1 MLSILIW
8 CHERRTEGDVFCNW
22 KLVLHSLSV
31 RHRLLSKRCCLEVFR
46 PWQRSRVA
54 EVKCLWNRL
63 HGLDFSDNW
72 FITLGVLGGHALP
85 YWASQQ
91 SSNPKS
97 VAWLWSV
104 DLATAQYVSSS
115 HNGTAVL
122 LPLACF
128 IFCSMAN
135 WRFFRARTAEWLR
148 KSLGRGCSTVVRS
161 KVYQFKNWKVE
172 GS

>member
-85 YWASQQ
+85 YWVSQL
-91 SSNPKS
+91 SSNLQS
-97 VAWLWSV
+97 VVWLWSV
-104 DLATAQYVSSS
+104 DLATAQYLRP
-115 HNGTAVL
+115 TMELQCCCKCL
-122 LPLACF
+122 LPASFLAQWR
-128 IFCSMAN
+128 AN
-135 WRFFRARTAEWLR
+135 WRFFSELEQL
-148 KSLGRGCSTVVRS
+148 SG
-161 KVYQFKNWKVE
+161 
-172 GS
+172 